1 MHRLRVL
8 DTDTVPELIRAL
20 RAALDGSGP
29 AVLPLGPDQTADGM
43 GLDEPVEPDT
53 ALVVR
58 TSGST
63 GTPKGVLLSASAL
76 RASATATHERLGGP
90 GVWLLAM
97 PTYHIA
103 GIQVLV
109 RSILA
114 GTEPV
119 VLQAKNFRPRAFVE
133 AASDALGSIGPVY
146 TSLVPTQLTRIVND
160 GGDALAALR
169 SFDAVL
175 VGGAAVSPE
184 IMERSG
190 ARIVTTYGMSETAGG
205 CVYAGAPLSGV
216 GVRVVDGVISLR
228 GPMLA
233 HGYRLDPAG
242 TAESFV
248 DGWFRTS
255 DTGTLEGGALRV
267 LGRLDDVINTGGV
280 KVVAAAV
287 ERVLT
292 AQPRVTDACVLGLP
306 DPEWGQRVAAAV
318 AVGSD
323 GWANAESLR
332 AAVREALGPAAVPK
346 VIAVVDELPL
356 TGPGKVDRLAV
367 ERLFPA

>member
-8 DTDTVPELIRAL
+8 DTDTVPELIRGL

-29 AVLPLGPDQTADGM
+29 AVLPLGPDQTADGL
-43 GLDEPVEPDT
+43 GPNEPVEADT

-76 RASATATHERLGGP
+76 RASAAATHERLGGP

-97 PTYHIA
+97 PAYHIA

-119 VLQAKNFRPRAFVE
+119 VLRSNGFRPKAFTE
-133 AASDALGSIGPVY
+133 AASDALGSVGPVY
-146 TSLVPTQLTRIVND
+146 TALVPTQLTRIVND

-175 VGGAAVSPE
+175 IGGAAVAPE
-184 IMERSG
+184 IVERSG

-205 CVYAGAPLSGV
+205 CVYDGVPLPGV
-216 GVRVVDGVISLR
+216 DVRVDDGLISLR

-233 HGYRLDPAG
+233 NGYRLDPAA

-255 DTGTLEGGALRV
+255 DRGTFDGVLRV
-267 LGRLDDVINTGGV
+267 SGRVDDVINTGGV
-280 KVVAAAV
+280 KVDAGAV
-287 ERVLT
+287 RRVL
-292 AQPRVTDACVLGLP
+292 AQQPRVTDACVVGLP

-323 GWANAESLR
+323 GWANIEDLR
-332 AAVREALGPAAVPK
+332 DAVRARLGPAAVPK
-346 VIAVVDELPL
+346 VFAVVDELPL

-367 ERLFPA
+367 ERLFRRP

>member
-8 DTDTVPELIRAL
+8 DTDTVPELIRAM

-29 AVLPLGPDQTADGM
+29 AVLPIGPDQTADD
-43 GLDEPVEPDT
+43 LRPAEPVEPDT
-53 ALVVR
+53 ALIVR

-63 GTPKGVLLSASAL
+63 GTPRGVLLSASAL
-76 RASATATHERLGGP
+76 RASAEATHERLGGP

-97 PTYHIA
+97 PAYHIA

-119 VLQAKNFRPRAFVE
+119 VLQANGFRPRAFTE

-146 TSLVPTQLTRIVND
+146 TALVPTQLTRIVND

-175 VGGAAVSPE
+175 IGGAAVSPE
-184 IMERSG
+184 IVARSG

-205 CVYAGAPLSGV
+205 CVYDGVPLSGV
-216 GVRVVDGVISLR
+216 DVRVDDGVISLR

-233 HGYRLDPAG
+233 HGYRLDPAA

-255 DTGTLEGGALRV
+255 DLGTFTDGVLRV
-267 LGRLDDVINTGGV
+267 SGRLDDVINTGGV
-280 KVVAAAV
+280 KIAAAAV
-287 ERVLT
+287 EKVLI
-292 AQPRVTDACVLGLP
+292 AQPCVTDACVLGLP
-306 DPEWGQRVAAAV
+306 DAEWGQKVAAAV

-323 GWANAESLR
+323 GWADVESLR
-332 AAVREALGPAAVPK
+332 TAVRAELGNAAVPK
-346 VIAVVDELPL
+346 VVVVVDELPL
-356 TGPGKVDRLAV
+356 TGPGKVDRRAV
-367 ERLFPA
+367 ERLFP